1 MSAAKLFPIAT
12 LALALAACSPEAQKT
27 AAPASSDAAAPA
39 AIKTVAITQ
48 IVDHPALDASRKGV
62 EDGLAAAGFKVGE
75 NLKIDFQNAQ
85 GSPATAGQIAKK
97 FAADKPDAIV
107 AISTPSAQPVV
118 AATKSVPIIFTAI
131 IDPVAAK
138 LVPSMDKPSGTNVTG
153 LSDYIPFEPQ
163 FEMMQKLLPNLKR
176 IGYVYSPGEI
186 NSTVVLERMKT
197 YLAPK
202 NIEVIAAAAPRTSDV
217 AAAARSL
224 KGKADLIYTATDNG
238 VVSAY
243 EAVYKV
249 GTELKMPLVTAD
261 TGTVSRGAAAAYGP
275 DFYNLGVQAGQI
287 AARVLKGEKPGDI
300 KPEHPKSGEL
310 FLNPAAAQ
318 AQGFAI
324 PESLLKEAAQIIDG
338 KR

>member
-1 MSAAKLFPIAT
+1 MLAPKTAFFTT
-12 LALALAACSPEAQKT
+12 LALLLAACSPAEQK
-27 AAPASSDAAAPA
+27 AAAPA
-39 AIKTVAITQ
+39 ATAEVKTVAITQ

-107 AISTPSAQPVV
+107 AISTPSAQPIV
-118 AATKSVPIIFTAI
+118 AATKSIPVIFTAI

-163 FEMMQKLLPNLKR
+163 FEMMQKMLPSLQR

-197 YLAPK
+197 YLTPK
-202 NIEVIAAAAPRTSDV
+202 NIKVIAVAAPRTTDV
-217 AAAARSL
+217 GTAARSL
-224 KGKADLIYTATDNG
+224 RGKADLIYTATDNG

-243 EAVYKV
+243 EAMYKAA
-249 GTELKMPLVTAD
+249 TEIKIPLVAAD
-261 TGTVSRGAAAAYGP
+261 TGTVTRGAVAAYGP
-275 DFYNLGVQAGQI
+275 NFYDLGVQTGQI
-287 AARVLKGEKPGDI
+287 VARVLKGEKPGDI
-300 KPEHPKSGEL
+300 KPEHPKAGEL
-310 FLNPAAAQ
+310 FVNPAAAQ
-318 AQGFAI
+318 AQGFTL
-324 PESLLKEAAQIIDG
+324 PESLIKEADQVVG
-338 KR
+338 QP